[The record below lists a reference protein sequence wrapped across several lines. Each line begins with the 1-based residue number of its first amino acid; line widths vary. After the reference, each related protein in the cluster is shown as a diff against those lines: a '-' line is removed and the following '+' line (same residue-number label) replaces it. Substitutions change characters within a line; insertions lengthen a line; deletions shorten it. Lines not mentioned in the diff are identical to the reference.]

1 LRRTALPLLV
11 ATAALA
17 IAGCRTAVL
26 HGLSEQDA
34 NQVIAVLQD
43 QGVVATKELDNA
55 EAGTWKLS
63 VSRADAGRVFSVLQG
78 YRLPSTRG
86 RRVQDVFGKSKLLT
100 GPLEEKALY
109 LEALQGEIAHTLES
123 VSGVV
128 SARVHVAMPELDLS
142 GQTAHEVKASVM
154 LEFHPDGSGRAPLR
168 EEEVRAMVASG
179 VNDLRAQNVSV
190 VMKPIALVRSQQS
203 YDFVAFGPIVVA
215 APSVTAFKILTG
227 GVVAIVLALGAS
239 LYWSGRV
246 IGELREQLLAGPRAS
261 AAIQKPPKPVA

>member
-1 LRRTALPLLV
+1 VRRTALLALL
-11 ATAALA
+11 AAA
-17 IAGCRTAVL
+17 AMGVAGCRTAVL
-26 HGLSEQDA
+26 HDLSEQDA
-34 NQVIAVLQD
+34 NQVIAILQD
-43 QGVVATKELDNA
+43 QGVAASKEPDNA
-55 EAGTWKLS
+55 EAGTWKIA
-63 VSRADAGRVFSVLQG
+63 VARGDANRVWSVLQG

-142 GQTAHEVKASVM
+142 GQAAHEVKAAVM
-154 LEFHPDGSGRAPLR
+154 LEYHPDASGRPPLR
-168 EEEVRAMVASG
+168 EDEVRGVVASG
-179 VNDLRAQNVSV
+179 VNDLKTQNVSV
-190 VMKPIALVRSQQS
+190 VMKPIPLVRSQQT

-215 APSVTAFKILTG
+215 APSVAAFKVLTG

-246 IGELREQLLAGPRAS
+246 IGELREQLLGGQRPSR
-261 AAIQKPPKPVA
+261 AIQKPPKPAA